1 MQFLGK
7 KNKHFQVK
15 TTEKNNIVGEK
26 TPNK

>member
-15 TTEKNNIVGEK
+15 TTEKNNIVGEQ
-26 TPNK
+26 PE